1 METTV
6 KIVSRVVTDNKTVGY
21 MCKAIDNNFITY
33 LRVYQAA
40 ELARDGLI
48 ENAVAFKNKH
58 GDYELK
64 GNGINLDTLPIAYDN
79 IKKD

>member
-6 KIVSRVVTDNKTVGY
+6 KIVSRVVTDNNTVGY
-21 MCKAIDNNFITY
+21 MCKATDSDFVTY

-40 ELARDGLI
+40 ELAREGCI

-64 GNGINLDTLPIAYDN
+64 GNGIDLEHLPIAYDN
-79 IKKD
+79 AKKD